1 MYGLSET
8 TGSATVC
15 YNNDFS
21 LTHCGQQMKGSKI
34 KIANPDD
41 EMKGEICIK
50 GRINMMGYLKNE

>member
-50 GRINMMGYLKNE
+50 YS